1 MKKQNLK
8 HLALNKKSVANF
20 DTDNVKGG
28 FGAETKTFVNGGL
41 CQCPAPSRADTASWC
56 ICL

>member
-8 HLALNKKSVANF
+8 HLALNKKSVSNLQ
-20 DTDNVKGG
+20 TNEVKGG
-28 FGAETKTFVNGGL
+28 FERATKTFINGF
-41 CQCPAPSRADTASWC
+41 CACPAPSRGDTASWC